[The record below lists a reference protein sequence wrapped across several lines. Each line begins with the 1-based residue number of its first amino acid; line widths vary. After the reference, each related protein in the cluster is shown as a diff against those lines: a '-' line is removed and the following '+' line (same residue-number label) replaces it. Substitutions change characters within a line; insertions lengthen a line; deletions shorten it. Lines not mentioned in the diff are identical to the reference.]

1 VWQFK
6 FARCPQFLE
15 ISSAVH
21 QQFCLGVGF
30 SLCLFTGVCFFALPI
45 FSGEKIS
52 DLSDG
57 TLPSVC
63 FDDLLFVFQFC
74 RAL

>member
-1 VWQFK
+1 
-6 FARCPQFLE
+6 
-15 ISSAVH
+15 
-21 QQFCLGVGF
+21 LGVGF

-63 FDDLLFVFQFC
+63 FDGLLFVFQFC